1 MQETSVMSQLEALE
15 TENCVPVPKELPL
28 NPVLEHLK
36 QSTFQPDIHSYIT
49 LDAKVFEN
57 KTYWLEMHAK
67 YFDTEMEIWLHD
79 THASLDEATKY
90 LRSLN
95 RLTGDMLDFIGKHN
109 LRSPIKDAD

>member
-1 MQETSVMSQLEALE
+1 MQERSIMSQREALE
-15 TENCVPVPKELPL
+15 TENCVPVAKEPPL

-36 QSTFQPDIHSYIT
+36 QSTFQPDIQSYVT
-49 LDAKVFEN
+49 LDAKVYQN
-57 KTYWLEMHAK
+57 KSYFLELHAK

-79 THASLDEATKY
+79 RHGCLDEATKY

-109 LRSPIKDAD
+109 LRSEIEQA

>member
-15 TENCVPVPKELPL
+15 TGNCVPVPKELPF

-36 QSTFQPDIHSYIT
+36 QSTFQPDIQSYVT

-57 KTYWLEMHAK
+57 KTYFLELHAK

-79 THASLDEATKY
+79 THGSIDETTKY